1 MGKSR
6 LDKNEQKPE
15 KVPKNRRGE
24 CVVVNIKRERMRGLT
39 VAGTEGIK
47 SQQARTS
54 SRGLVPENETRVR
67 KSARDPRDFDS

>member
-24 CVVVNIKRERMRGLT
+24 CVVVNIKRENERPDGCWYRGNQIT
-39 VAGTEGIK
+39 TGAYVEPRTC
-47 SQQARTS
+47 ARK
-54 SRGLVPENETRVR
+54 RDKGKKERKGPKGL
-67 KSARDPRDFDS
+67 